1 MQVSSKEVFDN
12 NGDTCLIVM
21 ELMTG
26 GEMFDRIVSK
36 EIYSELEAKDAIKQI
51 VEAIDYCHDQNVVHR

>member
-1 MQVSSKEVFDN
+1 MSSKEVFDN
-12 NGDTCLIVM
+12 GGDTCLIVM

-51 VEAIDYCHDQNVVHR
+51 VEAIDYCHDQNVEHR

>member
-1 MQVSSKEVFDN
+1 MSSKEVFDN
-12 NGDTCLIVM
+12 GGDTCLIVM